1 MSDCRIRALL
11 DRFEGECAILLLGDE
26 GREALWP
33 ADLLPDGA
41 REGTALWIDL
51 GLDTGATAQKQD
63 NVETIIDRLKRGE

>member
-1 MSDCRIRALL
+1 MSDCRIRAFL
-11 DRFEGECAILLLGDE
+11 DRYEGGCAILLLGDE

-41 REGTALWIDL
+41 REGTVLWIDL
-51 GLDTGATAQKQD
+51 GVDGEATAQEQD